1 MEKKVILIIVFLCP
15 LLLGWHWFEPAARKN
30 LKGIESYQ
38 NKEYETAL
46 NEFLSAKG
54 IKPDLP
60 ELKNNTA
67 SALYQMK
74 KYKEALEE
82 FSGIDPEK
90 VKIPASRLFYNVGNS
105 FFRLEQ
111 YDKALESYKKSLLAD
126 PSDMDAKKNFEITLK
141 KIEDQKKQQD
151 QKDQDKKDQE
161 DKKDQKDQNK
171 DKQDQKNQDQK
182 DQDKKDQQQKQPQ
195 QKPEEKHKNLMQ
207 YLNQNEKK
215 QLEKK
220 KRAVGVAKKEK
231 DW

>member
-1 MEKKVILIIVFLCP
+1 MEKKVILIIVCLCP

-30 LKGIESYQ
+30 LNGIQSYQ

-67 SALYQMK
+67 SALYQME

-90 VKIPASRLFYNVGNS
+90 AKIPTSQFFYNVGNS
-105 FFRLEQ
+105 FFRMEQ
-111 YDKALESYKKSLLAD
+111 YDKALESYKNSLLAN
-126 PSDMDAKKNFEITLK
+126 PTDMDAKKNFEITLK
-141 KIEDQKKQQD
+141 KIEDQKKQQQD

-161 DKKDQKDQNK
+161 DQKDQNK
-171 DKQDQKNQDQK
+171 DKQDKQNQDQK
-182 DQDKKDQQQKQPQ
+182 DQNKKDQQQNQPQ

-220 KRAVGVAKKEK
+220 KRAVGMAKKEK